1 MSINL
6 LKKLVSSV
14 AQPEIARPAQRKP
27 PQRVRTV
34 DASPTHTAE
43 VAGSRMLER
52 VPQNNPEKMPIPA
65 TWNEVIGNP
74 RVWAEIRP
82 VIVDEE

>member
-6 LKKLVSSV
+6 LKKLASSAV
-14 AQPEIARPAQRKP
+14 QPETVRPTQRKP

-34 DASPTHTAE
+34 DALPDQAAQLS
-43 VAGSRMLER
+43 GSRIPECL
-52 VPQNNPEKMPIPA
+52 PQNGAEKMLIPA
-65 TWNEVIGNP
+65 TWNEVIADP

-82 VIVDEE
+82 LIVDED

>member
-14 AQPEIARPAQRKP
+14 VSPETVKPTQRKP
-27 PQRVRTV
+27 PQRVRAINAPSSQTSELSV
-34 DASPTHTAE
+34 
-43 VAGSRMLER
+43 SRIPSAP
-52 VPQNNPEKMPIPA
+52 PQEKMLIPA
-65 TWNEVIGNP
+65 TWNEVIENP

-82 VIVDEE
+82 LIVDED